1 MNLYHY
7 VYYSYEEWGR
17 GYIGV
22 RSCECKPEQDSSY
35 FGSFKDKTFA
45 PKNKIILATFET
57 REEALQ
63 AEIDL
68 HTFYQVHVNSHFANR
83 SCQTSTGWSTQ
94 GVPTSGEVKNR
105 LKKSHL
111 QFRLNYPEREAHRIQ
126 MQREKTAKW
135 REENPDKWLEICK
148 IGALAA
154 ANIKKLNP
162 KKTSEDARK
171 GGMSTT
177 ERRKKDPDLDTKMR
191 AAVSKATRLRWT
203 PEYQQMLI
211 QKSKESCSI
220 PVIVIDSQGY
230 ETEFSSIKECAL
242 ALKVSKGLISNKL
255 KGLPTQKLK
264 NITIIRKVL
273 LPEPE

>member
-1 MNLYHY
+1 
-7 VYYSYEEWGR
+7 
-17 GYIGV
+17 
-22 RSCECKPEQDSSY
+22 
-35 FGSFKDKTFA
+35 
-45 PKNKIILATFET
+45 
-57 REEALQ
+57 
-63 AEIDL
+63 
-68 HTFYQVHVNSHFANR
+68 
-83 SCQTSTGWSTQ
+83 
-94 GVPTSGEVKNR
+94 
-105 LKKSHL
+105 
-111 QFRLNYPEREAHRIQ
+111 